1 METLNHILNNAF
13 TLSLLLVGIGSLVGL
28 YVKAHSRDRC
38 LKDFENYK
46 VTIERTNGKLVW
58 GRLKVYNSG
67 IELEYEHAHRDE
79 EGHVENSYVLY
90 NNEFEQIGAFFRYH
104 DELTEEKKS
113 RRERAIRKVYRPS
126 IFSIASRKLRNFAN
140 TFKDAILQS
149 FGLFMGAKTK
159 GTALGSKQKELTGFS
174 GQLLSASTGNA
185 FDPILERYLGQYVV
199 TERMVGD
206 QLEEIPGILKEY
218 SPKFLELLNVKV
230 DQSME
235 TRIDLENKMEH
246 PLVDVITSGEK
257 MTVLNKGSQ
266 PIYVISLKAGETE
279 HRLDVYVDS
288 GKSMEFTL
296 PEMTDSGMKLIYNL
310 PRKVDMVVPRQ
321 TAVVRHGGKK
331 VRHRLET
338 LLGLDGFMDQPG
350 IKSLK
355 RIFVIDGEEGRGS
368 GEG

>member
-13 TLSLLLVGIGSLVGL
+13 TLSLLLVIVGSLVGL

-38 LKDFENYK
+38 LKDFENFR
-46 VTIERTNGKLVW
+46 VTLERTNGKLVW
-58 GRLKVYNSG
+58 GRLKVYNTG
-67 IELEYEHAHRDE
+67 IELEYEREHQDE

-90 NNEFEQIGAFFRYH
+90 NNEFDQIGALYRYH
-104 DELTEEKKS
+104 DELTGEKKK
-113 RRERAIRKVYRPS
+113 RRERAIRRVYRPS

-149 FGLFMGAKTK
+149 FGLFMGSKTK
-159 GTALGSKQKELTGFS
+159 GTALGSKQKELTGLS

-199 TERMVGD
+199 TERMASD
-206 QLEEIPGILKEY
+206 QSEEIAGILKEY

-230 DQSME
+230 EQSVE
-235 TRIDLENKMEH
+235 TPLDLDSKTVH
-246 PLVDVITSGEK
+246 PLVDVVTAGEK
-257 MTVLNKGSQ
+257 MTVLNKSSQ
-266 PIYVISLKAGETE
+266 PIYVISLEAGEVE
-279 HRLDVYVDS
+279 LRLDVYVDS
-288 GKSMEFTL
+288 GKSMEFAL
-296 PEMTDSGMKLIYNL
+296 PETIDGGMKLIFNL
-310 PRKVDMVVPRQ
+310 PRKVDIVLPRQ

-355 RIFVIDGEEGRGS
+355 RIFVVEE
-368 GEG
+368 EK